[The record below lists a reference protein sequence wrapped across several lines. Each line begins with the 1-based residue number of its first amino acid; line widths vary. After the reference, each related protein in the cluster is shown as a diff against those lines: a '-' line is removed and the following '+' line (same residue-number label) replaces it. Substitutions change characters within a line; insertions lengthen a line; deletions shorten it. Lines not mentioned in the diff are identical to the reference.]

1 MKTSLLFLLIAI
13 PVITHNSLATPTLGI
28 RAGLNLATVNFFDGR
43 NSQTL

>member
-1 MKTSLLFLLIAI
+1 MKTSLLFLLIAL
-13 PVITHNSLATPTLGI
+13 PAVTHGSIATPILGI